1 MTDRKPLT
9 EFDLDPEIEAFI
21 ETMLRVSSNL
31 SIDSSIEQQRQSS
44 DAASRYFSHGYPDRV
59 EASNEKVEGR
69 YGDIKIRR
77 YRYDNSNPDSDTQIV
92 FIHGGGFIL
101 GNLDSQDDTCA
112 ELCAATGLNTVSLDY
127 RKAPEFL
134 YPVHLDDITDAYL
147 ETWCEKSIL
156 VGVSAGANLS
166 AALCHRLKTSEQKSA
181 GQVLIYP
188 ALGGELLDLESYTSN
203 ANAPLLSADDVQYYR
218 KIRCKNGEVP
228 VDDPEFYPLVEK
240 DFSGLPP
247 TVAFSADIDPLRDDS
262 KLYVEKLKQ
271 AGVDAVWHNETGLV
285 HSYLWARHTS
295 RKAANS
301 FQRII
306 AEIERLTETN

>member
-1 MTDRKPLT
+1 MIECKPLT
-9 EFDLDPEIEAFI
+9 EFNLDPEVEAFI

-31 SIDSSIEQQRQSS
+31 SIDSSVEQQRESTDS
-44 DAASRYFSHGYPDRV
+44 ASRYFSRGYPDKV
-59 EASNEKVEGR
+59 EASNEKLDGR
-69 YGDIKIRR
+69 HGEIKIRR
-77 YRYDNSNPDSDTQIV
+77 YHYDEVDPDSDTQIV

-134 YPVHLDDITDAYL
+134 YPVHIDDITDGYL
-147 ETWCEKSIL
+147 ETWRTNSIL
-156 VGVSAGANLS
+156 VGASAGANLA
-166 AALCHRLKTSEQKSA
+166 AALCHRLKTFDKRPT

-188 ALGGELLDLESYTSN
+188 ALGGDLFNLESYTTN
-203 ANAPLLSADDVQYYR
+203 ANAPLLNSEDVQFYS
-218 KIRCKNGEVP
+218 KIRCKNGALP
-228 VDDPEFYPLVEK
+228 RNDPEFYPLLAN

-247 TVAFSADIDPLRDDS
+247 TVAFSADVDPLRDDS
-262 KLYVEKLKQ
+262 RLYVEKLNQ
-271 AGVDAVWHNETGLV
+271 AGVDAVWYNEMGLV

-295 RKAANS
+295 RKAGDS

-306 AEIERLTETN
+306 GAIKKLAR